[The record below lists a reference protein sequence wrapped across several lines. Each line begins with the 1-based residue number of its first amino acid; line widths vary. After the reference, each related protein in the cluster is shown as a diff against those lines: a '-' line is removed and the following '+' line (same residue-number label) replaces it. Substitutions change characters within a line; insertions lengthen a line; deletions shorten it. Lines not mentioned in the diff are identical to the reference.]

1 MAIERG
7 IVLGSVAIS
16 GRAIYYKVSTI
27 DDHHEITSREAIE
40 VADSNH
46 ATLYSSSGKVLHP
59 KITATIY
66 ILRSQLLYEAGVHRV
81 HTHTLN
87 EVTLSIPTCVGRES
101 KDMRSYDVRGW
112 RWCAAN
118 AA

>member
-46 ATLYSSSGKVLHP
+46 ARCIHQ
-59 KITATIY
+59 AERCY

-87 EVTLSIPTCVGRES
+87 EVTQPIPTCVGREL
-101 KDMRSYDVRGW
+101 RSLNCRDRCGDKYW
-112 RWCAAN
+112 R
-118 AA
+118 